1 MVLAEKQL
9 SIKPIWHTHCFFQWI
24 RSREN
29 CTGWTQTQQPK
40 RVGRKLTLFWGKWM
54 RLKLLSYLLF
64 CNWTSGEN
72 SLHWSRWQHSKFTSA
87 VGKCRGFCQGIS
99 PFYSICLSNKNAE
112 AVKLLEIFLKNSFPR
127 TKKEIFCKRKKV
139 FMCIYIHYSYL
150 HFVHF

>member
-9 SIKPIWHTHCFFQWI
+9 SIKPIWHTYCFFQWI

-29 CTGWTQTQQPK
+29 CTGWTQTQYPK
-40 RVGRKLTLFWGKWM
+40 REGRKLTLFWGKWM
-54 RLKLLSYLLF
+54 RLKLCSPIHCFAIGLQGKTDDSIQ
-64 CNWTSGEN
+64 N
-72 SLHWSRWQHSKFTSA
+72 SPRQSA
-87 VGKCRGFCQGIS
+87 NADCRGIS

-127 TKKEIFCKRKKV
+127 TKKELFCKRKKV

-150 HFVHF
+150 HFLYF